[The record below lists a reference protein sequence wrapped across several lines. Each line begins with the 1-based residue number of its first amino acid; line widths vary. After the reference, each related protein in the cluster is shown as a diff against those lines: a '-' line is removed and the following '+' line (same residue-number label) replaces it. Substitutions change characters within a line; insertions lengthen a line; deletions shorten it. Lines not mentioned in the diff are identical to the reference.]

1 MNLSYIQ
8 NGDLWQVL
16 QRLPLPPDVVHAA
29 HNHHVLELMVV
40 EVGGPQ
46 RHHEVPEPDHGALE
60 VSEEADHHV
69 TIEDGHGCLVT
80 VLRWSN
86 R

>member
-29 HNHHVLELMVV
+29 HDHHVLELVVV

-46 RHHEVPEPDHGALE
+46 RHHQVPE
-60 VSEEADHHV
+60 
-69 TIEDGHGCLVT
+69 
-80 VLRWSN
+80 
-86 R
+86 

>member
-16 QRLPLPPDVVHAA
+16 QRLPLPPDVVHTA
-29 HNHHVLELMVV
+29 HNDHVLELMVV
-40 EVGGPQ
+40 EVGGPK
-46 RHHEVPEPDHGALE
+46 RHHQVPEADQRGVW
-60 VSEEADHHV
+60 VSKEADHHV
-69 TIEDGHGCLVT
+69 TIEDGHGRLVT

-86 R
+86 